1 MFAQMITG
9 TVNDT
14 EGLRRQ
20 HEKWIAELRPG
31 ADGFIDTTAGV
42 AADGRFVLLAR
53 FESPEAARANSDRPE
68 QGAWWKETEPFLR
81 DVEFFDSTD
90 VTTMGEG
97 VSRSA
102 GFLQVMNGRILD
114 EATYQQM
121 LEKTVLST
129 EMKEFRPDVVGGVT
143 VRHSGDRYADFV
155 YFTSEAEARENEAK
169 DMPPG
174 LAADFEAM
182 MAAAVIDE
190 FVDIA
195 DPWIG

>member
-9 TVNDT
+9 TVADA

-20 HEKWIAELRPG
+20 HEKWVAELRPG
-31 ADGFIDTTAGV
+31 ADGFMDTTAGV
-42 AADGRFVLLAR
+42 AGDGRFVLLAR
-53 FESPEAARANSDRPE
+53 FESPGAARANSDRPE

-90 VTTMGEG
+90 VTIMGEG

-129 EMKEFRPDVVGGVT
+129 EMKEFRPDVIGGVT
-143 VRHSGDRYADFV
+143 VRHSGDRYADFI
-155 YFTSEAEARENEAK
+155 YFTSEAEARQNEAK
-169 DMPPG
+169 DMPPE

-190 FVDIA
+190 FVDVA